1 MFLGL
6 RAALTKAPPQI
17 FKDGALVAGELGYSV
32 GGSYCSLSGFC
43 CADSAGTVQ
52 VPLSSEY
59 KLK

>member
-1 MFLGL
+1 MH
-6 RAALTKAPPQI
+6 PSPQI

-52 VPLSSEY
+52 VTLSSEY
-59 KLK
+59 AV